1 MGSAALL
8 LQISHLLA
16 YAFGMAI
23 YPDIASLLDSWLLH
37 LAAERKSAQTL
48 KTYGDGV
55 RAFFRWCEAADR
67 APVLDRPTVNAFV
80 SALLDGGAEAA
91 TARSRQL
98 AVRRFSAWLA
108 DEGEIDTDQLVNL
121 KPPKLDHK
129 VVPELDDDQLRALIK
144 ACKGNDLRDR
154 RDEAIVCFMAET
166 GARAGEVVG
175 MGVADIDLKRGAAV
189 VRRGKG
195 GKGRTVP
202 VGPQTARAL
211 DRYIRARRTHR
222 LAQTPALWLGDRGKG
237 FTYDGLYVALRYRA
251 ELAGIADFH
260 PHVLRHTA
268 AGRWLAAGGSEGG
281 LMAVAGWS
289 RRDMIDRYTR
299 ATSERRAA
307 DEARRLNLGDL

>member
-1 MGSAALL
+1 
-8 LQISHLLA
+8 
-16 YAFGMAI
+16 MAI
-23 YPDIASLLDSWLLH
+23 YPDIAPLLDSWLVH

-55 RAFFRWCEAADR
+55 RAFLRWCEAAEC
-67 APVLDRPTVNAFV
+67 PPILDRPTVNAFV
-80 SALLDGGAEAA
+80 SDLLDGGAEAS

-98 AVRRFSAWLA
+98 AVRRFSTWLA
-108 DEGEIDTDQLVNL
+108 DEGEIDTDQLLTL

-129 VVPELDDDQLRALIK
+129 VVQELDDDQLRALIK
-144 ACKGNDLRDR
+144 ACKGKDLRDR
-154 RDEAIVCFMAET
+154 RDEAIVRLMAEA
-166 GARAGEVVG
+166 GARAGEIVG
-175 MGVADIDLKRGAAV
+175 MGVADIDLKRGAAI

-202 VGPQTARAL
+202 IGPQAAEAL

-222 LAQTPALWLGDRGKG
+222 LAQTPALWLGERGKG

-251 ELAGIADFH
+251 DQAGIPDFH
-260 PHVLRHTA
+260 SHVLRHTA

-281 LMAVAGWS
+281 LMAMAGWS

-299 ATSERRAA
+299 STSERRAA
-307 DEARRLNLGDL
+307 EEARRLNLGDL